1 MPTNQTIFFYIIL
14 SLSLISIAL
23 VVVTVFYADLL
34 KKFNTLMTEYD
45 KFKLHEDKKTMHI
58 LQEARKKAAND
69 KDLEE
74 MFREELE
81 SSILKQIDIFR
92 REAAKAV
99 NKMRKAVES
108 SSEEQL
114 KDFKEIMKQETYASQ
129 KKLEEKIEQDY
140 ESTQKELESY
150 KQNEMK
156 KVDESVYKI
165 VYRVSELVLGK
176 GLSLQ
181 EHQQIILEALD
192 KAKEEGGLK
201 R

>member
-1 MPTNQTIFFYIIL
+1 L

-69 KDLEE
+69 KNLEE

-99 NKMRKAVES
+99 SKMCKAVES

-140 ESTQKELESY
+140 ASTQKELESY